1 MDDFIHQI
9 INNLNEE
16 QREHC
21 HNINDM
27 KLKVYLRDEL
37 SEGVSYWRAYITA
50 LERYMEER
58 LEEME
63 ELLDHK
69 DAQIHDLQEMSDELQ
84 FNDMINNQ

>member
-9 INNLNEE
+9 INNLNEV

-27 KLKVYLRDEL
+27 KLKVYLRDNLGEGL
-37 SEGVSYWRAYITA
+37 SYEWSYINA
-50 LERYMEER
+50 LQRYMAER

-63 ELLDHK
+63 EMLDHK
-69 DAQIHDLQEMSDELQ
+69 DAQIHDLQQMSDDLQ
-84 FNDMINNQ
+84 MDDMFNR